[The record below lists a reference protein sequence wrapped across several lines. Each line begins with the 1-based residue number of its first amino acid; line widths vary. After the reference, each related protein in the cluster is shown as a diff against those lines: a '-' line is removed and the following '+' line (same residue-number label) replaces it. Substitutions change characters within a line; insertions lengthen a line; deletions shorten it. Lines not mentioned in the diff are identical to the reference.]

1 MEEIRILGSLDH
13 PRIIALHDSYY
24 IPMDHTVYFTLE
36 LAGGGSIQS
45 LIDSRRR
52 VLLKEKHV
60 ARILTEV
67 LQGFE
72 YIHSR
77 GVIHRDIKPA
87 NILLTTD
94 GHVKIADF
102 GLACTLASPT
112 SKATDEYGTRDFK
125 APEMVRGVP
134 YGVEV
139 DIYSLGVTTER

>member
-52 VLLKEKHV
+52 ALLKEKHV

-94 GHVKIADF
+94 GHVKIGKSTPSPIF
-102 GLACTLASPT
+102 ECPLLTHHCPLATRSRLWPRMHPCQSDL
-112 SKATDEYGTRDFK
+112 EGYG
-125 APEMVRGVP
+125 
-134 YGVEV
+134 
-139 DIYSLGVTTER
+139 